1 MLQNTLYLSGWYF
14 RASFLYALDM
24 SACKTTPCQHQLL
37 LFMFFDTTHIQAYV
51 KCCKHIAELH
61 HTGNL
66 FVVLKTDLERLPKV

>member
-1 MLQNTLYLSGWYF
+1 MSHNTLYLSGWYF

-24 SACKTTPCQHQLL
+24 SAYKIRPWQHQ
-37 LFMFFDTTHIQAYV
+37 LFMFFDTTYIQAYV
-51 KCCKHIAELH
+51 NCCKHIVELH